1 MRRVFLK
8 SVPALQYRCFHTRF
22 VQKQQSTNMK
32 YPLDKPDEE
41 WRKELDPEQ
50 YRVIRKKGTELPGAG
65 KFTNAFPEKGVFVC
79 AACKELL
86 YKADTKFESHCGWPA
101 FYENLPGKVN
111 RIEDDSF
118 GMQRTEVVCSNCGG
132 HLGHI
137 FKGEGYPVPTNE
149 RHCINSVSLDFHKEE
164 TNNK

>member
-1 MRRVFLK
+1 MRRIFLK
-8 SVPALQYRCFHTRF
+8 GIPAFQFRCFQTYF
-22 VQKQQSTNMK
+22 MQKQPPNMK
-32 YPLDKPDEE
+32 YPLKKSDEE

-50 YRVIRKKGTELPGAG
+50 YRVLRKKGTEPPGAG
-65 KFTNAFPEKGVFVC
+65 KFTNEFPEKGVFVC

-101 FYENLPGKVN
+101 FYDSLPGKVK

-118 GMQRTEVVCSNCGG
+118 GMQRTEVVCANCGG
-132 HLGHI
+132 HLGHV

-149 RHCINSVSLDFHKEE
+149 RHCINSVSLDFHQEK
-164 TNNK
+164 TNNN

>member
-1 MRRVFLK
+1 MKRFFLK
-8 SVPALQYRCFHTRF
+8 SIPTLQYRCFQTF
-22 VQKQQSTNMK
+22 FFQKNPSTNMK
-32 YPLDKPDEE
+32 YPLDKSDQE

-50 YRVIRKKGTELPGAG
+50 YRVLRNKGTELPGSG
-65 KFTNAFPEKGVFVC
+65 KYTNYFPEKGVFVC

-101 FYENLPGKVN
+101 FYDNLPGKVK
-111 RIEDDSF
+111 RIEDDSY
-118 GMQRTEVVCSNCGG
+118 GMRRTEVVCSNCGG
-132 HLGHI
+132 HLGHV
-137 FKGEGYPVPTNE
+137 FKGEGYAVPTNE